1 MSCFSGLTRERGLT
15 MFELFSAEK
24 QIFKKD
30 FESFS
35 KSPADGDRADLLH
48 RMTTSQE
55 LLDQIICSLR
65 HERPETFERI
75 VFSAAQRELVK
86 CQQIVAQFKA
96 ISI

>member
-1 MSCFSGLTRERGLT
+1 

-30 FESFS
+30 LENFI
-35 KSPADGDRADLLH
+35 KSPTEGVRTDLLQ
-48 RMTTSQE
+48 RMTASQE
-55 LLDQIICSLR
+55 LLDQIISSLR

-86 CQQIVAQFKA
+86 CQQILPQIQA
-96 ISI
+96 IST